1 MSWIIP
7 NWIFPPILHSL
18 IFAFF
23 FHFSFLLWIW
33 LCLSAFYRCSKY
45 NRFVISVPNF
55 KGRIFVGISGGSN
68 WLLSCHASSWNCQG
82 KQMTYDMWVAA
93 VSYVIT
99 GQKWGGSRVEGGGT
113 WPTMFSLNYFYWGGA
128 RVGFGGWGGIIP
140 PPPPLY
146 IKVWAD
152 QISISLVGNKLSYG
166 IWSLMWTK
174 NYLSWVIYYKYVIF
188 QK

>member
-55 KGRIFVGISGGSN
+55 KGWIFVGISGGSN

-99 GQKWGGSRVEGGGT
+99 GQKWGESWVEGGGHDLLCSPSIIFT
-113 WPTMFSLNYFYWGGA
+113 EGVLESDSEAEEGLSPLHPFSILRYEQTRY
-128 RVGFGGWGGIIP
+128 
-140 PPPPLY
+140 PL
-146 IKVWAD
+146 VC
-152 QISISLVGNKLSYG
+152 
-166 IWSLMWTK
+166 
-174 NYLSWVIYYKYVIF
+174 
-188 QK
+188 

>member
-7 NWIFPPILHSL
+7 NWIFPPISHSL

-45 NRFVISVPNF
+45 NRFVISIPNF

-99 GQKWGGSRVEGGGT
+99 GQKWGESWVEGGHDLLCYCSPSIIFTATEGVLESDSEAEEGLSPSST
-113 WPTMFSLNYFYWGGA
+113 PSLY
-128 RVGFGGWGGIIP
+128 
-140 PPPPLY
+140 
-146 IKVWAD
+146 
-152 QISISLVGNKLSYG
+152 
-166 IWSLMWTK
+166 
-174 NYLSWVIYYKYVIF
+174 
-188 QK
+188 

>member
-7 NWIFPPILHSL
+7 NWIFPPIFHSL

-93 VSYVIT
+93 VSYVIM
-99 GQKWGGSRVEGGGT
+99 GQKWGGSWVAHRNKNDRQVT
-113 WPTMFSLNYFYWGGA
+113 
-128 RVGFGGWGGIIP
+128 
-140 PPPPLY
+140 
-146 IKVWAD
+146 IKILLGESWY
-152 QISISLVGNKLSYG
+152 LHWKL
-166 IWSLMWTK
+166 I
-174 NYLSWVIYYKYVIF
+174 
-188 QK
+188 